1 MFVTDF
7 VSVSVV
13 VIAVVDVINFV
24 IAYFFIVVAD
34 VVIAVRKNFSDA
46 MNQLI
51 LFTEDK
57 TKTPSVLRQV
67 L

>member
-24 IAYFFIVVAD
+24 VAYFFIVVAD
-34 VVIAVRKNFSDA
+34 VVIAVRKIFP
-46 MNQLI
+46 ML
-51 LFTEDK
+51 
-57 TKTPSVLRQV
+57 
-67 L
+67 

>member
-51 LFTEDK
+51 LFTER
-57 TKTPSVLRQV
+57 LQY
-67 L
+67 